1 MSGLRKRQGAAGGS
15 AALARNY
22 PLNPSSSVGSSF
34 GSSSESESDSNT
46 DLSFPEVQFKKQ
58 RMFEGRGPP
67 SVGAPTLQRLQSSPF
82 W

>member
-22 PLNPSSSVGSSF
+22 PLNHP
-34 GSSSESESDSNT
+34 EAESDPNT

-67 SVGAPTLQRLQSSPF
+67 SVGAPALQRSQSSPF